1 MQQRAT
7 IKDWFVLFSL
17 TIFWGT
23 SFVFNELALAAVPP
37 SVLVMVRLLLGFL
50 VLLAALL
57 ASRQGLPRPSR
68 AWLPWLVIALLGTF
82 LPMRLTAWAQLFIGS
97 AETGVLMAI
106 TPLMVFALSW
116 IFLPQ
121 ERASGWQ
128 FLSLLFGFAGVFL
141 LVAGDMPSGLRNNPH
156 LFGLLAVLVAAF
168 CYAMNSVYA
177 RRFAASQSPL
187 VLATGTMLLASLLT
201 APAALADLSMVLW
214 PLPLSAVVA
223 LLMLGLVST
232 GLASVLYFRLV
243 QGPGPVFTAQVTY
256 GVPAWAVLAAAWV
269 LQEPIGTRILLGLAL
284 ILLGVALTEWGGRRS
299 RWRALP
305 LADAHA
311 SGATRVAAAVPAVR
325 PVSK

>member
-1 MQQRAT
+1 MN
-7 IKDWFVLFSL
+7 DWFVLFSL

-50 VLLAALL
+50 VLVAALL
-57 ASRQGLPRPSR
+57 ASGQGLPRPSR
-68 AWLPWLVIALLGTF
+68 FWLPWLIIALLGTF

-106 TPLMVFALSW
+106 TPLLVFVLAW
-116 IFLPQ
+116 VFLPR

-128 FLSLLFGFAGVFL
+128 FSSLVFGFAGVCL
-141 LVAGDMPSGLRNNPH
+141 LVEGDVAAGLRNNPH
-156 LFGLLAVLVAAF
+156 LLGLLAVLVAAF

-177 RRFAASQSPL
+177 RRYAASQPPL

-201 APAALADLSMVLW
+201 APAAMDDLSMVVW
-214 PLPLSAVVA
+214 PLPLSAVLA
-223 LLMLGLVST
+223 LLMLGLIST

-256 GVPAWAVLAAAWV
+256 GVPAWAVLTAAWV
-269 LQEPIGTRILLGLAL
+269 LQEPIGARIVLGLAL
-284 ILLGVALTEWGGRRS
+284 ILFGVALTEWGGRRS
-299 RWRALP
+299 RSRALP
-305 LADAHA
+305 VADGHPLD
-311 SGATRVAAAVPAVR
+311 ATRAAVAAPAAR